1 MASGKALSR
10 ISLTVAILSW
20 LALVFSDL
28 TVLFSSNT
36 KVVTGIAEEVPFI
49 FRSIYFLA
57 LFFFFKYRIEKAESV
72 NFVDL
77 LWRVFVTGLLTTV
90 FSLSL
95 KSIDLIIG
103 SLGQNIFVLNTFYLI
118 NLGLASAFVIS
129 TFLVW
134 KRLILY
140 QKSKLLM
147 RGWQVFEYGLF
158 FSIIFVFLPD
168 GLMYQIYG
176 ITLSILVI
184 LGVVLS
190 VNMKWVAYLN
200 FKQKWKSILLLFLI
214 LLYMG
219 YFYINITGF
228 EENETLLSLHHNTVL
243 LNAMFIFIFVYSLLS
258 VLVILFNLPTSSVF
272 EQKLGEVVSYQR
284 LSQSIQTETSE
295 EKVYEILLDSAI
307 STVFAD
313 AGWLELSQNGKSKSE
328 DDASK
333 DSPYSPY
340 QDHLVYFKYE
350 IEDTDI
356 SEIKQILKK
365 NKIRGVFDFNSTDR
379 AVNYSK
385 FLSSL
390 KHSNFKS
397 ILVFPLQVQ
406 DATIGA
412 LVLLKDVSDGFNK
425 EMAEIA
431 HNFVNQAGISIE
443 NFRLLTSAL
452 ENERYREE
460 LKIAKKVQ
468 NSLLPSLLHS
478 NTDFDIVAFSKAA
491 DEVGGDYYDSYQVD
505 ENRIN
510 LVIGDVSGKGTSA
523 AFNMSQMKGVF
534 HSLSQMDLKAT
545 EFFAYANKALSSCL
559 EKTSFITASYFII
572 DKKKRR
578 VEFARAGHTPTLYYH
593 RDRDQTEFYENKG
606 LGLGI
611 LRDDNYPNYLEEAF
625 VDYKSGDVMVLYTDG
640 ITEAANFKNE
650 EYGYDK
656 LKTMLEI
663 HKNKTAKEIS
673 ELIIDDLYT
682 FVGDTNVNDDYTL
695 LVLKF
700 K

>member
-1 MASGKALSR
+1 MTPGKTLSR

-20 LALVFSDL
+20 LVLVFSDL
-28 TVLFSSNT
+28 TLIFSTSNNID
-36 KVVTGIAEEVPFI
+36 TGVASEVPFVL
-49 FRSIYFLA
+49 RSAYFIA
-57 LFFFFKYRIEKAESV
+57 LFFFFKYRIEKDESV

-103 SLGQNIFVLNTFYLI
+103 TLGQNIFVLNTFYLI
-118 NLGLASAFVIS
+118 NLGLASAFIIS

-147 RGWQVFEYGLF
+147 RGWQIFEYGLF
-158 FSIIFVFLPD
+158 FSMIFVFLPNEF
-168 GLMYQIYG
+168 MFQIYG
-176 ITLSILVI
+176 ITLSILVL

-214 LLYMG
+214 LLYLG
-219 YFYINITGF
+219 YFYISITGF
-228 EENETLLSLHHNTVL
+228 EESESLLVLHYNTVL
-243 LNAMFIFIFVYSLLS
+243 LNVMFIFIFVYALLS
-258 VLVILFNLPTSSVF
+258 LLVILFNLPTSSVF
-272 EQKLGEVVSYQR
+272 EQKLGEVVNYQR
-284 LSQSIQTETSE
+284 LSQSIQTEKSE
-295 EKVYEILLDSAI
+295 DKVYEILLESAT

-313 AGWLELSQNGKSKSE
+313 AGWIEINQNGKSKE
-328 DDASK
+328 DDETLK
-333 DSPYSPY
+333 KYMPY
-340 QDHLVYFKYE
+340 QENLVYYKYE
-350 IEDTDI
+350 IDDVDI
-356 SEIKQILKK
+356 SEIKKILKK
-365 NKIRGVFDFNSTDR
+365 NKIKGVFDFHATDR

-397 ILVFPLQVQ
+397 ILAFPLKVQ
-406 DATIGA
+406 EETIGA

-431 HNFVNQAGISIE
+431 HTFVNQAGISIE

-452 ENERYREE
+452 ENERYQEE

-468 NSLLPSLLHS
+468 NSLLPSILDS
-478 NTDFDIVAFSKAA
+478 NDDFDIIAFSRAA
-491 DEVGGDYYDSYQVD
+491 DEVGGDYYDSYQISD
-505 ENRIN
+505 DRIA

-534 HSLSQMDLKAT
+534 HSLSQMDLKAKD
-545 EFFAYANKALSSCL
+545 FLSFANKALSSCL
-559 EKTSFITASYFII
+559 EKTSFITASYFIL
-572 DKKKRR
+572 DKAKRR
-578 VEFARAGHTPTLYYH
+578 IEFARAGHCPTLYYH
-593 RDRDQTEFYENKG
+593 RNQDKTEFLENKG

-611 LRDDNYPNYLEEAF
+611 LRDENYPNYLEEAH
-625 VDYKSGDVMVLYTDG
+625 VDYQSGDIMVLYTDG
-640 ITEAANFKNE
+640 ITEASNFKKE
-650 EYGYDK
+650 EYGYSK
-656 LKTMLEI
+656 LKELLET
-663 HKNKTAKEIS
+663 NKEKSAKDIS
-673 ELIIDDLYT
+673 QKFIDDLYA
-682 FVGDTNVNDDYTL
+682 FVGDTDLNDDYTL
-695 LVLKF
+695 LILKF

>member
-28 TVLFSSNT
+28 TLLFSTNNKIS
-36 KVVTGIAEEVPFI
+36 TGLAEEVPFVI
-49 FRSIYFLA
+49 RSIYFLA

-90 FSLSL
+90 FSLLL

-103 SLGQNIFVLNTFYLI
+103 KLGQNIFVLNAFYLI
-118 NLGLASAFVIS
+118 NLGLAAAFIIS

-147 RGWQVFEYGLF
+147 RGWQIFEYGLF
-158 FSIIFVFLPD
+158 FSMIFVFLPD
-168 GLMYQIYG
+168 NLMYEIYG
-176 ITLSILVI
+176 ITLSVLVL
-184 LGVVLS
+184 LGVILS

-214 LLYMG
+214 LLYLG
-219 YFYINITGF
+219 YFYISITGF
-228 EENETLLSLHHNTVL
+228 EDSEELLVLHHNTVL

-272 EQKLGEVVSYQR
+272 EQKLGEVVNYQR
-284 LSQSIQTETSE
+284 LSQSIQTEKSE
-295 EKVYEILLDSAI
+295 EKVYEILLESAI

-313 AGWLELSQNGKSKSE
+313 AGWIEINQNGQSKT
-328 DDASK
+328 DDEVLK
-333 DSPYSPY
+333 KYSPY
-340 QDHLVYFKYE
+340 QDNLVYYKYA
-350 IEDTDI
+350 IEDPVI

-390 KHSNFKS
+390 KHNNFKS
-397 ILVFPLQVQ
+397 ILAFPLKVQ
-406 DATIGA
+406 EDTIGA
-412 LVLLKDVSDGFNK
+412 LILLKDVSEGFNK
-425 EMAEIA
+425 EMAEITFT
-431 HNFVNQAGISIE
+431 FVNQAGISIE

-452 ENERYREE
+452 ENERYQEE

-468 NSLLPSLLHS
+468 NSLLPSLLDS
-478 NTDFDIVAFSKAA
+478 NEDFDIVAFSRAA
-491 DEVGGDYYDSYQVD
+491 DEVGGDYYDSYKIAD
-505 ENRIN
+505 EKIA
-510 LVIGDVSGKGTSA
+510 LIIGDVSGKGTSA

-534 HSLSQMDLKAT
+534 HSLSQVDLKAAD
-545 EFFAYANKALSSCL
+545 FFAYANKALSSCL

-572 DKKKRR
+572 DKTKRR
-578 VEFARAGHTPTLYYH
+578 VEFARAGHCPTLYYH
-593 RDRDQTEFYENKG
+593 REQDKTEFLENKG

-611 LRDDNYPNYLEEAF
+611 LRDDNFPNYLEEAYI
-625 VDYKSGDVMVLYTDG
+625 DYQSGDIMVLYTDG
-640 ITEAANFKNE
+640 ITEAANFKKE
-650 EYGYDK
+650 EYGYEK
-656 LKTMLEI
+656 IRILLEQ
-663 HKNKTAKEIS
+663 NKEKSSAEIS
-673 ELIIDDLYT
+673 QIMIDDLYS
-682 FVGDTNVNDDYTL
+682 FLGDTNVNDDYTL
-695 LVLKF
+695 LILKF